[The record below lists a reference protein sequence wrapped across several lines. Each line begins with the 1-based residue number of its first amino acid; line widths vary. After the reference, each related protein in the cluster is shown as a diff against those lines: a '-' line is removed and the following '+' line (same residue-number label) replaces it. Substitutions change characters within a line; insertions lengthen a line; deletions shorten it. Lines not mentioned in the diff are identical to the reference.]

1 MVCRIGNKGEGAAWQ
16 PRSVSQLFIICGVRR
31 TTQDIRIDRGSSAR
45 LGTSRITKISYGVG
59 VPLDRLNVMVNDLC
73 SSGPARK
80 TADDGGPS
88 YSVTPRG
95 SEFLDTY
102 WKMKG
107 FLEIM
112 GDGY

>member
-1 MVCRIGNKGEGAAWQ
+1 
-16 PRSVSQLFIICGVRR
+16 
-31 TTQDIRIDRGSSAR
+31 
-45 LGTSRITKISYGVG
+45 
-59 VPLDRLNVMVNDLC
+59 MVNDLC
-73 SSGPARK
+73 SFGPARK

>member
-1 MVCRIGNKGEGAAWQ
+1 MGRKGKRNKLEIYATILE
-16 PRSVSQLFIICGVRR
+16 VM
-31 TTQDIRIDRGSSAR
+31 R

-73 SSGPARK
+73 SFGLARK
-80 TADDGGPS
+80 TADGEGVE

-95 SEFLDTY
+95 AEFLDTY

>member
-1 MVCRIGNKGEGAAWQ
+1 MARKEKRNKVEIYATILE
-16 PRSVSQLFIICGVRR
+16 VM
-31 TTQDIRIDRGSSAR
+31 R

-73 SSGPARK
+73 SYGLVRK
-80 TADDGGPS
+80 VAEDEGMS

-112 GDGY
+112 MGDES

>member
-1 MVCRIGNKGEGAAWQ
+1 MARKGKRNKLEIYATILE
-16 PRSVSQLFIICGVRR
+16 VM
-31 TTQDIRIDRGSSAR
+31 R

-73 SSGPARK
+73 SFGLARK
-80 TADDGGPS
+80 TADDEGAS

-95 SEFLDTY
+95 SDFLDTY

-112 GDGY
+112 GDDS